1 MPRFEPQQLHTLT
14 EINLMDMYDSLGLA
28 GLQRGRALLSALF
41 RWPARRFAEQ
51 VLTYDA
57 LVGERGLPFG
67 AEWILKQYLRALYVA
82 GREHVPASGPVLVL
96 SNHPGMADT
105 VALFVAIG
113 RPDLRVVALERP
125 FLQTLKNTS
134 QQLIYVPE
142 DADKRAGV
150 ARAVVKQLQA
160 GRAVLTFPG
169 GNIEPDPAVLPG
181 AAQALENWS
190 DSVSLF
196 ARLAPETQV
205 LPAIVSGVLHPK
217 PQRHWLTRWHKAQ
230 KDKEKMAAMLQ
241 ILWRGYQGVT
251 VRVALGKP
259 TLARE
264 LAATGKPH
272 LTVVR
277 AARELIEHPPVQ
289 WQLVTEGL
297 R

>member
-1 MPRFEPQQLHTLT
+1 MPRLNPQQLNTLT
-14 EINLMDMYDSLGLA
+14 EINITDMFDSLGLA
-28 GLQRGRALLSALF
+28 HLQRGRAFLSTVF

-57 LVGERGLPFG
+57 LVGEHGLPFG
-67 AEWILKQYLRALYVA
+67 AEWILKRYLRHLFVA

-125 FLQTLKNTS
+125 FLQTLENTS
-134 QQLIYVPE
+134 RQIIYVPE
-142 DADKRAGV
+142 ETGKRAGV

-169 GNIEPDPAVLPG
+169 GSIEPDPAVLPG
-181 AAQALENWS
+181 AVQALERWS

-196 ARLAPETQV
+196 ARLAPETQI
-205 LPAIVSGVLHPK
+205 LPAIVSGVLHPA
-217 PQRHWLTRWHKAQ
+217 PQHHWLTHWHTTQ
-230 KDKEKMAAMLQ
+230 KDKEKMAALLQ

-259 TLARE
+259 ALARE
-264 LAATGKPH
+264 LAAMGEPH
-272 LTVVR
+272 LALVR
-277 AARELIEHPPVQ
+277 AARELIERPPRQ
-289 WQLVTEGL
+289 WQLVTEGV

>member
-1 MPRFEPQQLHTLT
+1 MSRFEPQQLHTLT
-14 EINLMDMYDSLGLA
+14 EINLTDMFDSLGLA

-57 LVGERGLPFG
+57 LVGEHGLPFG
-67 AEWILKQYLRALYVA
+67 AEWILKRYLRALYVA
-82 GREHVPASGPVLVL
+82 GREQVPANGPVLVL

-105 VALFVAIG
+105 VALFVALG
-113 RPDLRVVALERP
+113 RPDLRVVALGRP
-125 FLQTLKNTS
+125 FLQALAHTS
-134 QQLIYVPE
+134 RQLIFVPE
-142 DADKRAGV
+142 ETSKRAGV
-150 ARAVVKQLQA
+150 ARAVVSQLRA
-160 GRAVLTFPG
+160 GHAVLTFPG
-169 GNIEPDPAVLPG
+169 GSIEPDPAVLPG

-205 LPAIVSGVLHPK
+205 LPAIVSGVLHPI
-217 PQRHWLTRWHKAQ
+217 PQRHWLTRWHKTS

-251 VRVALGKP
+251 VRVALGQP

-264 LAATGKPH
+264 LAASGEPH
-272 LTVVR
+272 ATVVR
-277 AARELIEHPPVQ
+277 AAHELIERPPTQ